1 MHAICWLLMG
11 IRLNEYSGCSLNRR
25 HRKLTDQ
32 AATATKASSTC
43 RNQSIVLASHDTG
56 RVTVYPLPNLVKEG
70 LPTIRSESATELL
83 WQRFSH
89 LQHGMVILFVRELTR
104 NLPPLTEIELH
115 GNRIRPNDAKAALLV
130 TTGRYLSFA
139 LRE

>member
-1 MHAICWLLMG
+1 MTPADLFTEGHYTQNPSFG
-11 IRLNEYSGCSLNRR
+11 HFECS
-25 HRKLTDQ
+25 DS
-32 AATATKASSTC
+32 A
-43 RNQSIVLASHDTG
+43 
-56 RVTVYPLPNLVKEG
+56 VK
-70 LPTIRSESATELL
+70 LL

-115 GNRIRPNDAKAALLV
+115 GNRIRPNDAKAARQV
-130 TTGRYLSFA
+130 TTGSYLSFT

>member
-1 MHAICWLLMG
+1 MDGWNSVTAI
-11 IRLNEYSGCSLNRR
+11 E
-25 HRKLTDQ
+25 
-32 AATATKASSTC
+32 
-43 RNQSIVLASHDTG
+43 
-56 RVTVYPLPNLVKEG
+56 LPVM
-70 LPTIRSESATELL
+70 PTIRSENATELL

-115 GNRIRPNDAKAALLV
+115 GNRIRPNDAKAASLLPA
-130 TTGRYLSFA
+130 GGYLSFA

>member
-1 MHAICWLLMG
+1 MAVP
-11 IRLNEYSGCSLNRR
+11 RRSLVFTNF
-25 HRKLTDQ
+25 
-32 AATATKASSTC
+32 
-43 RNQSIVLASHDTG
+43 V
-56 RVTVYPLPNLVKEG
+56 PLVS
-70 LPTIRSESATELL
+70 RSESPAGFL

-115 GNRIRPNDAKAALLV
+115 GDGIRPNDPKAARLV
-130 TTGRYLSFA
+130 TTGSDLGFA

>member
-1 MHAICWLLMG
+1 L
-11 IRLNEYSGCSLNRR
+11 
-25 HRKLTDQ
+25 
-32 AATATKASSTC
+32 
-43 RNQSIVLASHDTG
+43 
-56 RVTVYPLPNLVKEG
+56 
-70 LPTIRSESATELL
+70 TIRSESATELL

-104 NLPPLTEIELH
+104 NLPPLTEIEFH

-130 TTGRYLSFA
+130 TTSSYLSFA